1 MIVLLEAVKLW
12 WKPLLAAFVVAGAAT
27 YVIRLRD
34 TITDQQR
41 QIATLKVENEIV
53 KANNAVL
60 TASIQA
66 SNQAIDKL
74 ADGAKTTQQAF
85 VSLSS
90 NVKGQLQGLDKR
102 LQQISV
108 ETKPAT
114 CEDTI
119 KYLIDAAKGYQ

>member
-41 QIATLKVENEIV
+41 QIATLEVENEIV

-85 VSLSS
+85 ASLSS

-102 LQQISV
+102 LQQISF
-108 ETKPAT
+108 EAKPAT